1 MYIKIYFGDK
11 PVFLCDEIDPT
22 IHEYLHH
29 PDAIFIDEINNS
41 AIKSLMHEIKKN
53 DFHAGILWHPDLE
66 KLKKAFW
73 KHFKIVLAAG
83 GWVVNEKDEILFIF
97 RRGKWD
103 LPKGKLDNG
112 EKLEECAQRE
122 VREETGLQHIKL
134 KDKIIIVSGGAK
146 GIGEG
151 IVKVLAAEGATP
163 VIIGR
168 SEEDNLKV
176 VNELGGKA
184 AQFVAELTDP
194 AECERSVKAVIAKFG
209 RIDGLVNNAG
219 VNDGV
224 GLEKGDYE
232 RFIASIH
239 KNLVHY
245 YLLAHYALPE
255 LKKSK
260 GVIVNIGSK
269 TAETGQGNTSA
280 YAAANGGRNALT
292 REWAVELLPYGIR
305 VNAIIVAECWTPLYE
320 NWIKTL
326 PNPEE
331 KLKSI
336 KSKIPLEQRMTTAEE
351 IANMAAFLLS
361 EKSSHTTGQ
370 LIHVDGGYVHLD
382 RAIS

>member
-1 MYIKIYFGDK
+1 M
-11 PVFLCDEIDPT
+11 
-22 IHEYLHH
+22 
-29 PDAIFIDEINNS
+29 
-41 AIKSLMHEIKKN
+41 
-53 DFHAGILWHPDLE
+53 DL
-66 KLKKAFW
+66 
-73 KHFKIVLAAG
+73 
-83 GWVVNEKDEILFIF
+83 
-97 RRGKWD
+97 
-103 LPKGKLDNG
+103 
-112 EKLEECAQRE
+112 Q
-122 VREETGLQHIKL
+122 L

-151 IVKVLAAEGATP
+151 IVKALAAEGAVP

-168 SEEDNLKV
+168 NEQDNLKV
-176 VNELGGKA
+176 LKEIESTGGKA
-184 AQFVAELTDP
+184 AQVPAELTDP
-194 AECERSVKAVIAKFG
+194 AACEKAVKAVVEKFG

-245 YLLAHYALPE
+245 YLLAHHALPE

-260 GVIVNIGSK
+260 GAIVNIGSK

-305 VNAIIVAECWTPLYE
+305 VNAVIVAECWTPLYA

-326 PNPEE
+326 PDPDE

-336 KSKIPLEQRMTTAEE
+336 ISKIPFEQRMTTAEE
-351 IANMAAFLLS
+351 IANMVVFLLS
-361 EKSSHTTGQ
+361 ERSSHTTGQ
-370 LIHVDGGYVHLD
+370 LLHVDGGYVHLD